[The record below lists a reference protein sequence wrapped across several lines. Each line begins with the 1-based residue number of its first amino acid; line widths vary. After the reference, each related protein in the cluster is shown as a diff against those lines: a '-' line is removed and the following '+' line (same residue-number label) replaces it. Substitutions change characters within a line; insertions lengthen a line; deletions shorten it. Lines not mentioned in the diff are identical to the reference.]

1 MDVAPTT
8 LYGMIIV
15 IAGIA
20 FSHIGQWIREGRKHR
35 DFKKKNDQLGS
46 IEKKINTVDEKQ
58 DKQTAKIAGMT
69 SAIKGMQK
77 QCAERIK
84 TCTTSRTEME
94 GRVKQNT
101 DNLFKLAKNNKK

>member
-15 IAGIA
+15 IVGIA

-58 DKQTAKIAGMT
+58 DAQTAKIAGMT
-69 SAIKGMQK
+69 SALKGMK
-77 QCAERIK
+77 TQCAERLSS
-84 TCTTSRTEME
+84 CTTTRKEVE
-94 GRVKQNT
+94 ARVSQNT
-101 DNLFKLAKNNKK
+101 KNIFTLAKNNKK